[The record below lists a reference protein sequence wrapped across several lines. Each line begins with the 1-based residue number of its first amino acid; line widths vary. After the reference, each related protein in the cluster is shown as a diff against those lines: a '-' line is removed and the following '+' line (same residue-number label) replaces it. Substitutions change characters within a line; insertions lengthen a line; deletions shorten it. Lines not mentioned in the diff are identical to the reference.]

1 MMARMIAMGALTRT
15 HFRSLCVVSL
25 LVLVALAG
33 SACRTTKSA
42 VEASGLAPVTWMS
55 GLWRSDDDNLLVEEE
70 WSAPAGG
77 MMLGWGREVKDGRVR
92 FFEQLRLEDRGTGVF
107 YVASPRGEGSTAF
120 ALVRASTSEAVFE
133 NPAHD
138 DPKRISYRLQPDG
151 SLLARTESDLASH
164 GGHVEEFRMRRV
176 R

>member
-1 MMARMIAMGALTRT
+1 MSALETTHLRSRRTLLPVALGAL
-15 HFRSLCVVSL
+15 
-25 LVLVALAG
+25 ALFG
-33 SACRTTKSA
+33 WACRA
-42 VEASGLAPVTWMS
+42 PEAALDARGLAPVVWMS
-55 GLWRSDDDNLLVEEE
+55 GLWRSNDGGLLVEEQ

-77 MMLGWGREVKDGRVR
+77 MMLGWGREVRDGSVR

-120 ALVRASTSEAVFE
+120 KLVHASAGEAVFE

-138 DPKRISYRLQPDG
+138 DPKRISYRLEPDG
-151 SLLARTESDLASH
+151 SLLARTESDLAGR
-164 GGHVEEFRMRRV
+164 GGHVEEIRLRRV

>member
-1 MMARMIAMGALTRT
+1 MHLRSKHLFPRLALG
-15 HFRSLCVVSL
+15 LACVAS
-25 LVLVALAG
+25 AF
-33 SACRTTKSA
+33 SACRTTAPVVESSA
-42 VEASGLAPVTWMS
+42 LAPVAWMS
-55 GLWRSDDDNLLVEEE
+55 GLWRSDDNGLMVEED
-70 WSAPAGG
+70 WSAPLGG

-120 ALVRASTSEAVFE
+120 ALVRASSSEAVFE

-138 DPKRISYRLQPDG
+138 DPKRISYRLEPDG
-151 SLLARTESDLASH
+151 SLHARTESDLGGK